1 MPGRN
6 DPQPALSEDPSST
19 PAGKGRP
26 TPKRKDAEA
35 ANKRPL
41 VNTDRKSARKAD
53 SSKARTQRD
62 LELKAMQTGDEK
74 NMPARD
80 RGPQRRFMRDAV
92 DARWNLGE
100 FMIPVAIVLFIV
112 QLMFAKTIIGEMAIN
127 LLFLFIVAFS
137 LDCFLLW
144 LSVKKRLRA
153 KFGADVQLKGAA
165 FYTVSRSLQIRRSRL
180 PKPQVKHGQRPS

>member
-6 DPQPALSEDPSST
+6 DSQPAVSDDSSST

-26 TPKRKDAEA
+26 TPKRKDAQA

-53 SSKARTQRD
+53 AGKARVQRD

-112 QLMFAKTIIGEMAIN
+112 QLMFAKSLVGEIAIN
-127 LLFLFIVAFS
+127 VLFLFIVALSF
-137 LDCFLLW
+137 DCLLLW
-144 LSVKKRLRA
+144 RSVKKRMRA
-153 KFGADVQLKGAA
+153 KFGADVPLKGAA

>member
-1 MPGRN
+1 VPGRN
-6 DPQPALSEDPSST
+6 DSQPAVSDDSSST

-26 TPKRKDAEA
+26 TPKRKDAQA

-53 SSKARTQRD
+53 AGKARVQRD

-112 QLMFAKTIIGEMAIN
+112 QLMFAKSLVGEIAIN
-127 LLFLFIVAFS
+127 VLFLFIVALSF
-137 LDCFLLW
+137 DCLLLW
-144 LSVKKRLRA
+144 RSVKKRMRA
-153 KFGADVQLKGAA
+153 KFGADVPLKGAA

>member
-6 DPQPALSEDPSST
+6 DSQPAVSDDSSST

-26 TPKRKDAEA
+26 TPKRKDAQA

-41 VNTDRKSARKAD
+41 VSTDRKSARKAD
-53 SSKARTQRD
+53 AGKARVQRD

-74 NMPARD
+74 NMPLRD

-112 QLMFAKTIIGEMAIN
+112 QLMFAKSLVGEIAIN
-127 LLFLFIVAFS
+127 VLFLFIVALSF
-137 LDCFLLW
+137 DCLLLW
-144 LSVKKRLRA
+144 RSVKKRMRA
-153 KFGADVQLKGAA
+153 KFGADVPLKGAA

>member
-1 MPGRN
+1 VPGRN
-6 DPQPALSEDPSST
+6 DPQPAVSDDSSST

-26 TPKRKDAEA
+26 TPKRKDAQA

-53 SSKARTQRD
+53 AGKARVQRD

-112 QLMFAKTIIGEMAIN
+112 QLMFAKTIVGEIAIN
-127 LLFLFIVAFS
+127 VLFLFIVALSF
-137 LDCFLLW
+137 DCLLLW
-144 LSVKKRLRA
+144 RSVRKRMRA
-153 KFGADVQLKGAA
+153 KFGADVPLKGAA

-180 PKPQVKHGQRPS
+180 PKPQVKHGERPS